1 MFRRVSLA
9 NPDKRRL
16 VVLECIE
23 RNKTLT
29 LHVVIVGYGR
39 PLKSGVIGQ
48 KLKCAAQ
55 QTVCTGRVQ
64 TAN

>member
-29 LHVVIVGYGR
+29 LHVVIVGYG
-39 PLKSGVIGQ
+39 LIGP
-48 KLKCAAQ
+48 KLKFAAQ